1 MVTIRNPV
9 GGPGNSPY
17 FETQCYLMVEHFSE
31 KKKPSSRSTP
41 STERCCRKRLPNVFD
56 RANCTNPGSTNYART
71 YPTLILESGLRR
83 DISRPKQPQ
92 KPAFGYRDPSHAR
105 KERNLPSQKSPD
117 SPPKRENKPKT
128 SRKHQSEQSTP
139 PIPPGP
145 LITCHGQK
153 LPKNKPNLF
162 KNTPKT
168 ATSFVKIVRREGKG

>member
-1 MVTIRNPV
+1 MLSDGRT
-9 GGPGNSPY
+9 
-17 FETQCYLMVEHFSE
+17 FFE

-41 STERCCRKRLPNVFD
+41 STERCCRKRLPNAFD
-56 RANCTNPGSTNYART
+56 RANRTNPGSTNYART

-92 KPAFGYRDPSHAR
+92 KPAFGNRDPSHAR
-105 KERNLPSQKSPD
+105 KERNLPSQKSLD

-128 SRKHQSEQSTP
+128 SRKHQSEQLTP
-139 PIPPGP
+139 PAP

-168 ATSFVKIVRREGKG
+168 ATPFVKFVREGGRGITSKQEKTGSLEDRR

>member
-1 MVTIRNPV
+1 MLSV
-9 GGPGNSPY
+9 GRT
-17 FETQCYLMVEHFSE
+17 FFE

-41 STERCCRKRLPNVFD
+41 STERCCRKRLPNAFD
-56 RANCTNPGSTNYART
+56 RANRTNPGSTNYART
-71 YPTLILESGLRR
+71 YPTLILEPGLKR

-92 KPAFGYRDPSHAR
+92 KPAFGNRDPFHAR
-105 KERNLPSQKSPD
+105 KERKIASREPPD

-139 PIPPGP
+139 PPGAP
-145 LITCHGQK
+145 NQDAVKK

-168 ATSFVKIVRREGKG
+168 ATSFVKIVRGEGRGYHSQTRENRKPLGSRR